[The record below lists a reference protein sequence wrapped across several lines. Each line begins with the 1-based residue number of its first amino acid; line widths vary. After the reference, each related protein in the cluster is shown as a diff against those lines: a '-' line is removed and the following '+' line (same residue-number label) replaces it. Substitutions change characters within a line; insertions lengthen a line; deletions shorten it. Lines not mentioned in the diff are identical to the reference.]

1 MKEAIIL
8 FNKEVRAVFEKS
20 TTWFIILLLGQLVT
34 IWLVI
39 YVYLEIENSN
49 YHYYMNTKTSLE
61 GIHNIK
67 IDNYDGRIEKDLTTE
82 ELLVRKQ
89 NRKWHLKYMFK

>member
-61 GIHNIK
+61 EIHNIK